1 MRAKHYP
8 LVLLML
14 LCALAV
20 CSCSGKK
27 NRSGYEIGIDASWN
41 TLQVAGQEKNILAFS
56 VELLVEIAKK
66 EHLQL
71 AISSANWN
79 SLIQELNEKKY
90 DAILASLPRY
100 NFNLKAYSFS
110 DPYLMTGPVLVVPA
124 NSPIKSAKELQG
136 KVVGIVKSSSS
147 ALLLESASG
156 ITLRNY
162 DSIADALANL
172 ADQQI
177 EAAAVDAI
185 VAQDYV
191 RNFYPQTLKIIAPPL
206 NDDGLRV
213 ITLHNAAPKLIHRF
227 NQGLAAYKKSGEYD
241 KLLQKWG
248 LSSDGKPVAGLE
260 TEIEAFLKSV
270 L

>member
-8 LVLLML
+8 HLLLLL

-20 CSCSGKK
+20 CSCSSKK
-27 NRSGYEIGIDASWN
+27 NRSGYEIGIDTSWYP
-41 TLQVAGQEKNILAFS
+41 LQVPGQEKNILAFS

-71 AISSANWN
+71 AITSANWN
-79 SLIQELNEKKY
+79 NLVQGLNEKKY
-90 DAILASLPRY
+90 DAILASMPRY

-124 NSPIKSAKELQG
+124 NSTIKSAKQLQD
-136 KVVGIVKSSSS
+136 KAVGIVKGSSA
-147 ALLLESASG
+147 ALLLESAPG
-156 ITLRNY
+156 VILRNY

-172 ADQQI
+172 ADEQI

-185 VAQDYV
+185 IAQDYM

-206 NDDGLRV
+206 NDDGLRL

-248 LSSDGKPVAGLE
+248 LSAEGKPVAGLE
-260 TEIEAFLKSV
+260 SQIEAFLKSI